1 MELVQPDEPGTG
13 LSQQGT
19 VDWTVL
25 SQSTFSASLSI
36 LARLSAAGLEPL
48 TIAIAQAMCVNIP
61 IGICGEQKLAENMSS
76 LKAFSSFGD
85 AVWFG
90 TGVRH
95 ILRTIVQRSQGASC
109 VALAA
114 CLSETY
120 SIQYSAQVFY
130 EMVKVMESPPEFTPS
145 FTQWESFVKVC
156 AGIFATSVFGH
167 KVGQMARL
175 AGFTTPV
182 AITEPSRNRAAEP
195 RELAEAIYAIGKI
208 GTCKLENIHIMGG
221 LGCCWTMVFCDFLLG
236 LRVKFTAT
244 DGTVLFQN
252 FQNGRQQSQVHFH
265 VYQASP
271 DGLQCTSR
279 TFTLNPIQFNARWQ
293 SHGRL
298 ADSLLS
304 TYRIKR
310 REIVEETFPGLLS
323 SVTPRSFAQLLAA
336 SGYLLS
342 NGYHYSRYTS
352 AKAFIEHAVDTLPE
366 LQSVYTLAVSE
377 SNTLGGVLSKSKMEP
392 FSKRAPNN
400 GPHLASE
407 EEIDDL
413 VKAAALRAEE
423 DSEATKARETA
434 VLLYAHAVDQ
444 IQASC
449 TCGNHPYRCVEMAA
463 CQCIISL
470 AFILGELVF
479 DDDLSLSR
487 QGLRYLYD
495 KLFESRISKDP
506 TSIIAALLGFPTFH
520 GGSPVVVS
528 GERLDLY
535 LRIFS
540 GFERSDNHYLAVSQ
554 KISAMARSGIYCYVD
569 FLRDPFQS
577 FSDAS
582 RVHIGRGSIHTLARM
597 YDMVLD
603 QDEEY
608 LLRYKEE
615 IPKAVEPMAKSLIE
629 ESIDLRFWY
638 EVWDGQSFES
648 RHSSNPMLCLTL
660 GWYGTKGFWFGS
672 TTRLQPVPTIY
683 SRGFGVPA
691 EPTSVVVEEEERTP
705 MPKRVASARKK
716 VRGKP
721 YPSNSQSHYG
731 SRH

>member
-1 MELVQPDEPGTG
+1 MYKSYLHA
-13 LSQQGT
+13 
-19 VDWTVL
+19 
-25 SQSTFSASLSI
+25 QS
-36 LARLSAAGLEPL
+36 
-48 TIAIAQAMCVNIP
+48 N
-61 IGICGEQKLAENMSS
+61 
-76 LKAFSSFGD
+76 
-85 AVWFG
+85 
-90 TGVRH
+90 
-95 ILRTIVQRSQGASC
+95 
-109 VALAA
+109 
-114 CLSETY
+114 
-120 SIQYSAQVFY
+120 
-130 EMVKVMESPPEFTPS
+130 
-145 FTQWESFVKVC
+145 
-156 AGIFATSVFGH
+156 
-167 KVGQMARL
+167 
-175 AGFTTPV
+175 
-182 AITEPSRNRAAEP
+182 
-195 RELAEAIYAIGKI
+195 
-208 GTCKLENIHIMGG
+208 
-221 LGCCWTMVFCDFLLG
+221 
-236 LRVKFTAT
+236 
-244 DGTVLFQN
+244 
-252 FQNGRQQSQVHFH
+252 QVHRE
-265 VYQASP
+265 VE
-271 DGLQCTSR
+271 
-279 TFTLNPIQFNARWQ
+279 

-304 TYRIKR
+304 TYRIER

-342 NGYHYSRYTS
+342 NCYTHSRYTS

-366 LQSVYTLAVSE
+366 LQSVYTLAMSE
-377 SNTLGGVLSKSKMEP
+377 SNTLGGVLSKPKTEP
-392 FSKRAPNN
+392 FSRRGPNN

-407 EEIDDL
+407 EEIDDM
-413 VKAAALRAEE
+413 VKAGALRAEE
-423 DSEATKARETA
+423 VSEATKARETA

-506 TSIIAALLGFPTFH
+506 ASIMAALLVFPTVL
-520 GGSPVVVS
+520 GGSRVIVS

-569 FLRDPFQS
+569 FLEILFSPSQMHQESISAVAPFKPLLGCMTW
-577 FSDAS
+577 FLT
-582 RVHIGRGSIHTLARM
+582 RMRSI
-597 YDMVLD
+597 
-603 QDEEY
+603 
-608 LLRYKEE
+608 LRYKEE

-648 RHSSNPMLCLTL
+648 RHSLNPMLCLTL

-672 TTRLQPVPTIY
+672 TSSLQTVPTIY

-691 EPTSVVVEEEERTP
+691 EPTSVVVKEEERTP
-705 MPKRVASARKK
+705 MPKRVASARTK
-716 VRGKP
+716 VQRETL
-721 YPSNSQSHYG
+721 SF
-731 SRH
+731 